1 MSILTVDPTQAE
13 KIVEVVREIGL
24 DMAKNGIK
32 EDELERSVKPLL
44 NGIDQQLRQNSYWL
58 GTVALSSQEFPQK
71 LQWAKTMVNDYKSIT
86 LDEVNELAS
95 KYLNEG
101 KSVSIKVIPE
111 E

>member
-13 KIVEVVREIGL
+13 KIVNVVRGIGMDL
-24 DMAKNGIK
+24 AKNGIK
-32 EDELERSVKPLL
+32 DDELERSVKPLL

-58 GTVALSSQEFPQK
+58 RTVALSSQEFPQK
-71 LQWAKTMVNDYKSIT
+71 LQWAKTMVDDYKSIT
-86 LDEVNELAS
+86 LDEVNQLAS
-95 KYLNEG
+95 KYLNED